1 MPFSLQLL
9 NGRGWQVRFH
19 RKAAR
24 TAGAGIEGAGE
35 MLRME
40 QWLID
45 RLLQVQPVMDMAQ
58 EEDRLPLV
66 LLVAARRAEGDV
78 GLAVAERHRR
88 RQRGARTLA
97 RRQTGRQSFLQ
108 PEHLGTAGQA
118 ETQLRNDRR
127 AL

>member
-45 RLLQVQPVMDMAQ
+45 GFLQIQPVMDMAQ

-66 LLVAARRAEGDV
+66 LLVAARRAEGHV
-78 GLAVAERHRR
+78 RLAIAERHRR
-88 RQRGARTLA
+88 RQSGA
-97 RRQTGRQSFLQ
+97 G
-108 PEHLGTAGQA
+108 
-118 ETQLRNDRR
+118 
-127 AL
+127 ALSRC